1 MQPSK
6 VEKEIKE
13 EEESH
18 KVSLS
23 KVMGLREITETEVRT
38 NEDEASLTRK
48 S

>member
-6 VEKEIKE
+6 VEKEIM

-38 NEDEASLTRK
+38 NEYEASLTRK